1 MTNWSLRVSLGT
13 RQSLASIFHF
23 ELLQPVVLWGY
34 RVTIGGDCGHEME
47 SSGHPVKKGG
57 MVMSSTPRFIYL
69 KRYSNNYHECYYV
82 LLLNVNGEDTRKYR
96 NIHPAS
102 LLSL

>member
-23 ELLQPVVLWGY
+23 ELLQPPSCPLGGY
-34 RVTIGGDCGHEME
+34 RVTIGGDCGHEMK

-69 KRYSNNYHECYYV
+69 KRDSS
-82 LLLNVNGEDTRKYR
+82 TQ
-96 NIHPAS
+96 IS
-102 LLSL
+102 